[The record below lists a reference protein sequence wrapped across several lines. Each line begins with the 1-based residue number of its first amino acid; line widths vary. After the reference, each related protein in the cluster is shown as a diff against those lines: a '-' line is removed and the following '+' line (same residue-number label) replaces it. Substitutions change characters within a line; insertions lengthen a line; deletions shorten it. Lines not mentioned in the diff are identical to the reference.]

1 MAYSDERILRQQ
13 IAESFRH
20 ASEQMDLTVALALTN
35 EGQFE
40 HRFGSEELSI
50 VFSNIF
56 YTLIEI
62 QNFAGLKVPL
72 TYNIPNMEVELD
84 FPRVRVNSL
93 LHIHS
98 PIRAFIQINYALVNH
113 ATKPGSLTLAR
124 RSVRVVEKT
133 SRLDVVARAALLA
146 INIEGL
152 VQRELQDP
160 GEVIRQTLPI
170 RLKEYGFDGGI
181 GDVMLAV
188 TPDNHLH
195 AILRDR
201 VSTNLP

>member
-1 MAYSDERILRQQ
+1 
-13 IAESFRH
+13 
-20 ASEQMDLTVALALTN
+20 VALALTN
-35 EGQFE
+35 EGRFE
-40 HRFGSEELSI
+40 YRFGSDELGV

-56 YTLIEI
+56 YTLIQI

-72 TYNIPNMEVELD
+72 TYNIANMEVELD
-84 FPRVRVNSL
+84 FPSVRVNSL

-98 PIRAFIQINYALVNH
+98 PIRAFIQINYALVND
-113 ATKPGSLTLAR
+113 ATRPGALTLAR

-133 SRLDVVARAALLA
+133 SRLDVFARAALLA

-160 GEVIRQTLPI
+160 GEVIRQTLPV
-170 RLKEYGFDGGI
+170 RLKLYGFEGGI
-181 GDVMLAV
+181 GEVMLAV

-195 AILRDR
+195 AILSDR
-201 VSTNLP
+201 ASAHAP